1 MDRYNGTMR
10 PNKTASLILGFAS
23 TLLVIAFFIITYTHD
38 QKVKEHTAN
47 SFRFEK
53 ETFVVKG
60 TASSDKIAYTSIQ
73 ELDLVDQVAMDD
85 PLQMDYFNGEA
96 DTKKYGSVRC
106 YVYVHQK
113 PFIIIQTQKRIFVIN
128 DHSEKAT
135 KQLYGKIQDKMN

>member
-1 MDRYNGTMR
+1 MR

-38 QKVKEHTAN
+38 QKVNDHIAN

-53 ETFVVKG
+53 ESFVVKG

-73 ELDLVDQVAMDD
+73 DLDLVNQVAMDD

-96 DTKKYGSVRC
+96 DTKQYGNVRC

-113 PFIIIQTQKRIFVIN
+113 PFIILQTNKHIFVIN

-135 KQLYGKIQDKMN
+135 KQLYAKIQDKMK

>member
-1 MDRYNGTMR
+1 MR
-10 PNKTASLILGFAS
+10 PNKTASFILGFAS

-38 QKVKEHTAN
+38 QKVNDHTAN

-53 ETFVVKG
+53 ESFVVKG

-73 ELDLVDQVAMDD
+73 DLDLVNQVAMDD

-96 DTKKYGSVRC
+96 DTQAYGSVRC

-113 PFIIIQTQKRIFVIN
+113 PFIIIQTKKRTFVIN

-135 KQLYGKIQDKMN
+135 KQLYTKIQDKMK